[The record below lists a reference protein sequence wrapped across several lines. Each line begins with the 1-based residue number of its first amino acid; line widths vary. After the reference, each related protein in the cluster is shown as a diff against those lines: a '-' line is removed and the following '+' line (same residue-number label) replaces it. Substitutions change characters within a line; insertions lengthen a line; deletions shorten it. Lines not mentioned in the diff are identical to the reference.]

1 MGIVRNESPYLFIE
15 NGEFGKLSEEIVG
28 KIQKELESYDREDFL
43 SIDEDELTQKLVK
56 KYSLKPIQLNE
67 KDINKSAED
76 AKLYVDPNPLIGIL
90 ERKEVN
96 GTKIIIEIPFE
107 GSAEAF
113 HYRPNNLA
121 PVVYPQGTIKDQMI
135 RIEYL
140 VFKPDKNELK
150 KRCEWDLKVLKDYI
164 SWINKDI
171 EKFNRDL
178 PNKIK
183 QLIQQRKKKILA
195 DKKMLEVL

>member
-1 MGIVRNESPYLFIE
+1 MGIVRNKSPYLFE
-15 NGEFGKLSEEIVG
+15 NGEFRKLSEKIMA
-28 KIQKELESYDREDFL
+28 KIQEKLKSYDREDFL
-43 SIDEDELTQKLVK
+43 GMDEDELTQKLVK

-67 KDINKSAED
+67 KGINKSSED
-76 AKLYVDPNPLIGIL
+76 AKFYVDPNPLIGIL

-107 GSAEAF
+107 GSAEVF
-113 HYRPNNLA
+113 HYRPNNLV
-121 PVVYPQGTIKDQMI
+121 PVVYPRGTIKDQMV

-140 VFKPDKNELK
+140 VFAADENELK
-150 KRCEWDLKVLKDYI
+150 KQYDQDLKLLKEYI
-164 SWINKDI
+164 TLINRDI

-183 QLIQQRKKKILA
+183 QLIQQRKEKILA